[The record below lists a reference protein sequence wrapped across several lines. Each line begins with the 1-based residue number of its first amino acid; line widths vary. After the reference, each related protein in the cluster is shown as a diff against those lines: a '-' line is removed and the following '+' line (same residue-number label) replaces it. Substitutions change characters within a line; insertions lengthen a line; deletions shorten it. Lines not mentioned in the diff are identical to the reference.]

1 MLMREYD
8 YTCDVFLKGGGDKN
22 HNLENAKEWMRKTRD
37 GREEAKKGRREGRWR
52 EEIGGRK
59 VRRTAGLVCCVT
71 EDGRD
76 PEVG

>member
-8 YTCDVFLKGGGDKN
+8 YTCDVFLKGGEIKIII
-22 HNLENAKEWMRKTRD
+22 LRMLWMWKTRD

-59 VRRTAGLVCCVT
+59 VRRTAGLVCYVT